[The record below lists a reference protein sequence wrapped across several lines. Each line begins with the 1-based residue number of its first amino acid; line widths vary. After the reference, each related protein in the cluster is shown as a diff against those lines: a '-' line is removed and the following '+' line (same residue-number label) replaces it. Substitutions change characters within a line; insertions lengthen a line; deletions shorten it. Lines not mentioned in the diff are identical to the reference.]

1 MKKLLYIV
9 LLLCA
14 PLSWAANKQVT
25 IDIDQMT
32 CSLCVISVNQALRST
47 EGVIKAKS
55 SLKTRQA
62 VAVVPERFDNQK
74 LLAAVAKTGYTGK
87 ISSVTDIN

>member
-1 MKKLLYIV
+1 MKKLLCLI

-14 PLSWAANKQVT
+14 PLTWAANKQVT
-25 IDIDQMT
+25 IDIEQMT

-62 VAVVPERFDNQK
+62 VAVVPDGFDNQK

-87 ISSVTDIN
+87 INSVVDIK

>member
-1 MKKLLYIV
+1 MKKLLCLG

-25 IDIDQMT
+25 IDIEQMT

-62 VAVVPERFDNQK
+62 VAVVPENFDDQT
-74 LLAAVAKTGYTGK
+74 LLSAVAKTGYTGK
-87 ISSVTDIN
+87 ISNVAVIH